1 MSLAGLRMGGKLG
14 VTSDLLQLYSLY
26 EGNGEKQGDLVT
38 IWPFHPGMSSTDILK
53 IHVPW

>member
-1 MSLAGLRMGGKLG
+1 MGGKLG

-38 IWPFHPGMSSTDILK
+38 IWPFHPGKSPTFKKMDFAYVQKLQT
-53 IHVPW
+53 